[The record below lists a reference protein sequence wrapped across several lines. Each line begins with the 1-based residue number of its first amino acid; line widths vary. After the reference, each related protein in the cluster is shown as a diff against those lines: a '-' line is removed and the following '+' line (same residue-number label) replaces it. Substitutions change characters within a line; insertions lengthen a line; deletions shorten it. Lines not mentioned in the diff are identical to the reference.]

1 MRLVLYGIPDTLTLC
16 AALRGHERAADPHG
30 LFAAPVLIGPGR
42 LPELPP
48 PVPEPRLPIPVWLWD
63 ADAGSLRTA
72 ATDVLRRLV
81 FPITHSPGSFC
92 LAFPFPADAL
102 SARPLRAADAAGLD
116 AEDIGRLLSGCA
128 DPSPADGRPPA
139 ALSTRLRPAVQQD
152 LDELQ
157 RRAVAHRGGA
167 LRVLAPAG
175 SGKTKTMINRV
186 AALVADG
193 TPPGCIVVIAFN
205 TKAAEQLEQRLGR
218 LQVPT
223 TRRVQDGSGVHC
235 ATFNAFGY
243 RYQHEIMQA
252 APQVSADAAERARL
266 MRASVWAALEETD
279 AEGAPGPPSGSLPPQ
294 HGREAA
300 ALDDLAWRALD
311 SLAEMHAALSDPVS
325 TDLPLPP
332 LFADRHGPSLPFSEV
347 ERRFTAAQRRR
358 SVQAF
363 DDQISQAVLDLL
375 AHPERRHALQDRYSH
390 VLVDEFQDLN
400 SAQLT
405 LVDILSRPHRRLFVV
420 GDDDQLIYGWRFA
433 QVENILGFPQR
444 MPVAPHCE
452 TLILTTNY
460 RCSREIVRRA
470 DMLIRHNVR
479 RVDKQIRC
487 RADAP
492 DGAVVL
498 CAAADWRQRA
508 SALAGF
514 LADSRTLHGCAWSD
528 LAILSRYRAQLVPV
542 AAALHAA
549 HVPHAPLPGARLFT
563 LPAAALLHDCLT
575 LMVGADMDQKTLT
588 HVAARLHLSEA
599 ELGGRARSL
608 RRWLLAERPT
618 AHGGL
623 EELLRDLPLE
633 EACVA
638 RPASALGASGRSDA
652 QDDGPGVVL
661 EAARLLSLD
670 HGSLQSYLAAW
681 PGWVAQEQEAQAG
694 DAAPGDADS
703 VVLSTIHAAKGREY
717 RSVVIADFAVDL
729 GSLTPAQVEE
739 ERRVLYVALTRAAE
753 SVLLTVD
760 TRKRAPHQFVSEL
773 ADPPSRELAFRLR
786 RELAHLGAAS
796 AAAATSGGAASE
808 LQAAQLR
815 LRGLELA
822 GRLAEYQWFRPTSR
836 LRRAAGALGL
846 VGAPP

>member
-1 MRLVLYGIPDTLTLC
+1 VRLVLYDIPDKDTLC
-16 AALRGHERAADPHG
+16 AALRDHERRTGPHG
-30 LFAAPVLIGPGR
+30 PLAAPILIGPGR
-42 LPELPP
+42 LPKLPP
-48 PVPEPRLPIPVWLWD
+48 AVSQPASPTPVWLWHGD
-63 ADAGSLRTA
+63 VGTLRAA
-72 ATDVLRRLV
+72 ATEVLRRLV
-81 FPITHSPGSFC
+81 FPITHSPGPFC
-92 LAFPFPADAL
+92 LAFPFPVSAL
-102 SARPLRAADAAGLD
+102 AAQPLGAADAAGLD
-116 AEDIGRLLSGCA
+116 AEDIGRLLDGA
-128 DPSPADGRPPA
+128 AAGAPAGGRPRAP
-139 ALSTRLRPAVQQD
+139 SERPRPAVQQD

-193 TPPGCIVVIAFN
+193 TPPGGIIVVAFN
-205 TKAAEQLEQRLGR
+205 TKAAQQLEQRLGR
-218 LQVPT
+218 LGVPT
-223 TRRVQDGSGVHC
+223 TRRVQDESGVHC

-243 RYQHEIMQA
+243 RYQHEIMRA
-252 APQVSADAAERARL
+252 APQVSDDAAERARL
-266 MRASVWAALEETD
+266 MRASVWAALT
-279 AEGAPGPPSGSLPPQ
+279 EGAGAYAHEARSGSRPPQ
-294 HGREAA
+294 RGREAA

-311 SLAEMHAALSDPVS
+311 GLAQMQAALSDPAS
-325 TDLPLPP
+325 IDLPLPAV
-332 LFADRHGPSLPFSEV
+332 FANGRCSSLPFGEV
-347 ERRFTAAQRRR
+347 ERRFSDAQRRR

-363 DDQISQAVLDLL
+363 DDQISQAVLDML
-375 AHPERRHALQDRYSH
+375 AHPERRHALQDRYQH

-400 SAQLT
+400 SAQLA

-433 QVENILGFPQR
+433 QVENILGFTQR

-460 RCSREIVRRA
+460 RCSREVVRRA
-470 DMLIRHNVR
+470 DMLIRHNAR

-498 CAAADWRQRA
+498 CAATDWRQRA

-514 LADSRTLHGCAWSD
+514 LADSRTLHACAWSD
-528 LAILSRYRAQLVPV
+528 LAVLSRYRAQLAPV
-542 AAALHAA
+542 AVALDAAG
-549 HVPHAPLPGARLFT
+549 VPHTPLPGIRLFT
-563 LPAAALLHDCLT
+563 LPAARLLHDCLT
-575 LMVGADMDQKTLT
+575 LVADASLGQEPLS
-588 HVAARLHLSEA
+588 HLAARLHLPED
-599 ELGGRARSL
+599 ELQGRARSL
-608 RRWLLAERPT
+608 RRWLRVEHPT
-618 AHGGL
+618 AHDGL
-623 EELLRDLPLE
+623 EEVLRDLPLE
-633 EACVA
+633 KACPV
-638 RPASALGASGRSDA
+638 RPTTDLRGAGRPDTE
-652 QDDGPGVVL
+652 DGGPAIVL

-681 PGWVAQEQEAQAG
+681 AGWVAQEQAAEAHG
-694 DAAPGDADS
+694 VGPGSDNG
-703 VVLSTIHAAKGREY
+703 VVISTIHAAKGREY

-753 SVLLTVD
+753 TVLLTID
-760 TRKRAPHQFVSEL
+760 TRKRAPHQFVREL

-786 RELAHLGAAS
+786 RELARLGAPSTAAS
-796 AAAATSGGAASE
+796 PNADPTSE

-822 GRLAEYQWFRPTSR
+822 GRLAEYQWFRPASR
-836 LRRAAGALGL
+836 LRRAAGAIGL
-846 VGAPP
+846 VGTSR